1 MPTLTRPTL
10 LPPAL
15 ALLLTTGLS
24 APGAEAQAVHPL
36 DPLSAAEITAAVEVI
51 HESGRFGSEARFAT
65 IDLAEPDKDQVREDV
80 SAGTLRR
87 SARALA
93 YDWATGVPMDIE
105 VDLAAG
111 QITSWNDLPPGDP
124 PIRRLVISR
133 LNEVAK
139 GDRAWR
145 EAMAAA
151 GVTDLQRVNVLANL
165 PEDTP
170 LTMENGER
178 FVAGGPFMMDER
190 PEAMGGPV
198 GVRVNLT
205 RGEVVEIFEG
215 SGPWM
220 PSDRAAP
227 DRGRPPLAPLEIT
240 QPDGVGFSVEGSRI
254 EWQNWRFRY
263 GVHPRR
269 GLELHDVAY
278 VDDGE
283 ERSILYRAAVSETLT
298 PYGDP
303 EWTVWFPIDEG
314 DYGFG
319 LHGIRSAVP
328 GADAPANAEFRSAV
342 MHTHLGEPM
351 EVPRAVT
358 IYERDG
364 GVLWRHAEESRRSR
378 ELVVAF
384 YSAID
389 NYDYAFNWIFRQDGS
404 MDVEVQLTGIINS
417 GSTDLQRDTTT
428 FSEDRRSYRT
438 IVAPGITGPIHQH
451 FFSYRL
457 DFDVDGTANTV
468 VESQSEPDPVG
479 PSNPEGHWFAARE
492 RVLSR
497 ESHGLR
503 KVNPAAARTWRV
515 VNEGRTSDLGQPT
528 AYALIPRGNVAP
540 AQASLAPSR
549 RKMGFVDW
557 HLWVTPFRPNEMHAG
572 GDLMEPGARGRGLP
586 TWVLR
591 DRPLRDT
598 DVVLWYTLGITH
610 QVRPEDYP
618 VMPVH
623 TAGFGIMPFGF
634 FTENPAMDVGNR

>member
-1 MPTLTRPTL
+1 MPITRRHL
-10 LPPAL
+10 IGVLS
-15 ALLLTTGLS
+15 ALLMAG
-24 APGAEAQAVHPL
+24 APVHEAYAQETHPL
-36 DPLSAAEITAAVEVI
+36 DPLSADEISRTVEVI
-51 HESGRFGSEARFAT
+51 RGSGRFGSDARFAT
-65 IDLAEPDKDQVREDV
+65 IDLAEPDKQQVMEDLRTG
-80 SAGTLRR
+80 SLRR

-93 YDWATGVPMDIE
+93 YDWATGTPMDIV
-105 VDLAAG
+105 VDLGAG
-111 QITSWNDLPPGDP
+111 RISSWTDLPSGDP
-124 PIRRLVISR
+124 PIRRLVIAR

-139 GDRAWR
+139 ADAEWRA
-145 EAMAAA
+145 AMADA
-151 GVTDLQRVNVLANL
+151 GITDLDRVNVLASL

-170 LTMENGER
+170 LSIENGER
-178 FVAGGPFMMDER
+178 FVGGSPFMMDER

-198 GVRVNLT
+198 AVRVNLT
-205 RGEVVEIFEG
+205 RGEVVDIFL
-215 SGPWM
+215 SSDAWT
-220 PSDRAAP
+220 PSSRTAP

-240 QPDGVGFSVEGSRI
+240 QPAGPGFSVEGSRI
-254 EWQNWRFRY
+254 EWQNWRIRY

-278 VDDGE
+278 EDNGE

-303 EWTVWFPIDEG
+303 EWPVWFPIDEG

-319 LHGIRSAVP
+319 IHGIRSAVP
-328 GADAPANAEFRSAV
+328 GADAPPNAVFRSAT
-342 MHTHLGEPM
+342 MHDHTGRPL

-404 MDVEVQLTGIINS
+404 MHVEVQLTGVINS
-417 GSTDLQRDTTT
+417 GVTDLHRDTTA
-428 FSEDRRSYRT
+428 FAEDRRSYRT
-438 IVAPGITGPIHQH
+438 VVAPGVTGPIHQH

-457 DFDVDGTANTV
+457 DFDVDGTGNTV
-468 VESQSEPDPVG
+468 VESQAEADPVG
-479 PSNPEGHWFAARE
+479 PRNAEGLWFAARE
-492 RVLSR
+492 TVLAR

-503 KVNPAAARTWRV
+503 KVNPASARSWRV
-515 VNEGRTSDLGQPT
+515 VNEGRLNSLGQPT
-528 AYALIPRGNVAP
+528 AYALVPKGNVVP

-557 HLWVTPFRPNEMHAG
+557 HLWITPFRPDEMHAG
-572 GDLMEPGARGRGLP
+572 GDLMEPGARERGLP
-586 TWVLR
+586 TWVLQ

-598 DVVLWYTLGITH
+598 DVVLWYTLGVTH

-618 VMPVH
+618 IMPVH
-623 TAGFGIMPFGF
+623 TAGFAIVPFGF
-634 FTENPAMDVGNR
+634 FTENPAMDVGSR